1 VAVVA
6 SGVINLREQTLQLEL
21 RPSVKKGLGLNP
33 ANLATDFMEI
43 SGPLQNP
50 HMGVGAKG
58 AVRGAAKVGVG
69 VATGGLSL
77 LVPSVVGAAKDVS
90 VCAQAS
96 AQAPKQPAPRGNA
109 KAGE

>member
-1 VAVVA
+1 VA
-6 SGVINLREQTLQLEL
+6 SGVINLVEQTLRLEL

-50 HMGVGAKG
+50 QMGFGAKG

-77 LVPSVVGAAKDVS
+77 LVPSVVGAKNDLSA
-90 VCAQAS
+90 CAQAA
-96 AQAPKQPAPRGNA
+96 AQAPVQPAPRGKA
-109 KAGE
+109 KPGE

>member
-1 VAVVA
+1 
-6 SGVINLREQTLQLEL
+6 LRLEL

-50 HMGVGAKG
+50 QMGVGGKG

-77 LVPSVVGAAKDVS
+77 LVPSVVGATKDVS
-90 VCAQAS
+90 ACAQA
-96 AQAPKQPAPRGNA
+96 AAHVAVQPAPRA
-109 KAGE
+109 KSKPGE